1 MDDRI
6 CVLAFVGFTFFLFPI
21 FINLNAF
28 VDIGQKK
35 GCFGIYLMRFIK
47 IFGGYATLYN
57 QGIVFHLTK
66 NKAILLPYREL
77 TNTRKKFEIT
87 EGFQVYSYHQI
98 IEIGSKQHT
107 AGALFAVA
115 LIESL
120 AGALYSR
127 WFAKKK
133 YLSLKN
139 GAILMPHSDVLKIS
153 VNTVAVFNVLVLTM
167 AAIKIVLE
175 RILEYERTRKKQKS

>member
-77 TNTRKKFEIT
+77 QR
-87 EGFQVYSYHQI
+87 
-98 IEIGSKQHT
+98 
-107 AGALFAVA
+107 
-115 LIESL
+115 
-120 AGALYSR
+120 
-127 WFAKKK
+127 
-133 YLSLKN
+133 
-139 GAILMPHSDVLKIS
+139 P
-153 VNTVAVFNVLVLTM
+153 
-167 AAIKIVLE
+167 
-175 RILEYERTRKKQKS
+175 